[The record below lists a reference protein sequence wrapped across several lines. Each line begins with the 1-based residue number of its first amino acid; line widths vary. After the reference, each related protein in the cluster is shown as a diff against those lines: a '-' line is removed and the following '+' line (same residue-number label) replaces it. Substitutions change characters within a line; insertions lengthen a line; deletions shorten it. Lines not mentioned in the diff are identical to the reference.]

1 MMFKIRISHTTHQS
15 LASNI
20 NLTRQL
26 YLDPPNIKFVLD
38 YSYMYGGIKEAGVK
52 QLVTWDVST
61 IITGAQLVMIVDD
74 VIYEVTKTKYLK
86 ECVPKTDTKHQTI
99 RNKKILTKQGLVT
112 FNIPPPPTKP
122 PPKLP
127 TDQRI
132 IQHVKKKGDRRGQI
146 ECREG
151 FNCWRNKQ
159 GICRY
164 GHTTTIETE
173 V

>member
-26 YLDPPNIKFVLD
+26 YLDPPNVKFVLD

-52 QLVTWDVST
+52 QLVTWDVKT
-61 IITGAQLVMIVDD
+61 IITGAQLVMIADD
-74 VIYEVTKTKYLK
+74 IIYEVTKTKYLK
-86 ECVPKTDTKHQTI
+86 ECVPKTEIVH
-99 RNKKILTKQGLVT
+99 KKKVLSKTALSSLK
-112 FNIPPPPTKP
+112 IPPPPTKP
-122 PPKLP
+122 PPRLP
-127 TDQRI
+127 LDQRI
-132 IQHVKKKGDRRGQI
+132 IQHAKKKGDRRSQI

-151 FNCWRNKQ
+151 LNCWRNKQ
-159 GICRY
+159 GICSYR
-164 GHTTTIETE
+164 HITTIETE